1 MAARSQVGALVSRAL
16 RLHFSTCLGGSI
28 LLVTFVYFFF
38 CGSYNY
44 PHIPR
49 DFILNDLYKQVNP
62 QLELS
67 KSKPQCNYSHVLAS
81 RKSINGWDVPEFHN
95 YKDLPLDG
103 LVNGS
108 FTPAQCNP
116 LVSVAVIVPFRNREW
131 QRSVFLLY
139 MHNFLQKQNI
149 HYK

>member
-1 MAARSQVGALVSRAL
+1 MAARSKAAALVSLAL
-16 RLHFSTCLGGSI
+16 RLHLSTCLGGSI
-28 LLVTFVYFFF
+28 LLVTFAHFFF

-49 DFILNDLYKQVNP
+49 DFVLNELYKQVNP
-62 QLELS
+62 LLELS
-67 KSKPQCNYSHVLAS
+67 KSKPQCDYSHVLAS
-81 RKSINGWDVPEFHN
+81 RKSINGWDVPKFQN
-95 YKDLPLDG
+95 YNDLPLDG

-108 FTPAQCNP
+108 FTPAHCNP
-116 LVSVAVIVPFRNREW
+116 LVSVAVIVSYRNREW
-131 QRSVFLLY
+131 QRSVFLPY